1 VKVTYDARHKHLWCQ
16 SAQWPV
22 EQNARVIDGTK
33 VASDRTYLDINRVP
47 GGEGNGAYI
56 KQMSA

>member
-1 VKVTYDARHKHLWCQ
+1 
-16 SAQWPV
+16 
-22 EQNARVIDGTK
+22 VIDGTK
-33 VASDRTYLDINRVP
+33 VASDRINLEINRVP